1 MKSTKTAQKGLSPG
15 ERSEK
20 HNGRNKQRK
29 QNTAPFWPPS
39 REKRVTAKGSQ
50 PHRTSELGKR
60 TASSARLQRNPRWGL
75 HGPCA
80 PASHPKA
87 LAVVPGGRGRRDV
100 CVVCACER
108 GSWDV
113 WREQWCPLITPP
125 NAEHAHLS
133 RLTPRALST
142 GQLKPTE
149 VRQLAQ
155 RVRDG
160 ARAGTQ
166 QGPRAVT
173 AQSQPQ

>member
-29 QNTAPFWPPS
+29 QNTAPFWSPS

-87 LAVVPGGRGRRDV
+87 LAVVPGAGGGET
-100 CVVCACER
+100 CVWCVPVSGAHGTCG
-108 GSWDV
+108 GSSGV
-113 WREQWCPLITPP
+113 
-125 NAEHAHLS
+125 H
-133 RLTPRALST
+133 
-142 GQLKPTE
+142 
-149 VRQLAQ
+149 
-155 RVRDG
+155 
-160 ARAGTQ
+160 
-166 QGPRAVT
+166 
-173 AQSQPQ
+173 